1 LRALPSVPPPTPQD
15 ESRVTLAPMLAKQR
29 ARPTWA
35 ASATRVVDHVRG
47 MDPWPGAFTG
57 RGGAVLKLFAAGP
70 SAGAAGRCGAGQVL
84 GVDREGMHVACGEGV
99 VRVAEL
105 QIVGG
110 KRMPAEV
117 YALGRPF
124 AAGEVLADPPAEA

>member
-1 LRALPSVPPPTPQD
+1 
-15 ESRVTLAPMLAKQR
+15 
-29 ARPTWA
+29 
-35 ASATRVVDHVRG
+35 
-47 MDPWPGAFTG
+47 
-57 RGGAVLKLFAAGP
+57 
-70 SAGAAGRCGAGQVL
+70 
-84 GVDREGMHVACGEGV
+84 VACGEGV

-110 KRMPAEV
+110 KRMTAQQ